1 MTFMQVDLVL
11 DGEGAFCDF
20 QGMRKIIHLGNNSP
34 PMKIAAL
41 KAGMKSGRTS
51 VVIGLDI
58 GGGQAVV
65 AETSL
70 RLFLSAADALRA
82 RYGEE

>member
-1 MTFMQVDLVL
+1 MTFMQVELAL

-20 QGMRKIIHLGNNSP
+20 GEMKEIIHLGNNSP
-34 PMKIAAL
+34 PIRIAAL
-41 KAGMKSGRTS
+41 KTGMRSGKTS

-58 GGGQAVV
+58 GKGRAVM

-82 RYGEE
+82 KYGDE